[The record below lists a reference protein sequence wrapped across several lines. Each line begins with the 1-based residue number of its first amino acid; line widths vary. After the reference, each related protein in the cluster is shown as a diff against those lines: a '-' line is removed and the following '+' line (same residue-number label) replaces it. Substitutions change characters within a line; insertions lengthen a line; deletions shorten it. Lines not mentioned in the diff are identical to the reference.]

1 MSVLKLSDVV
11 LFGIDVLKTTV
22 NAVTKTITAQI
33 GDVVSQTV
41 TSQDAEWWQH
51 VGFASRPPAPSAGV
65 SACQTVAIRR
75 SDREA
80 CIASRDL
87 RGLALY
93 GSLGDGET
101 CIYGAGHDGKSQGRA
116 LFKDNGS
123 VTLYTAQGNIAGGPS
138 VTVQLNAT
146 DGSIAAANQYGA
158 MSLGPSGFQIA
169 MKGGAGFMLDLSG
182 NVTLIG
188 GTGGGAAINAA
199 SVSLGANAV
208 LPVVWGPL
216 GISGVGS
223 TSVKV
228 AI

>member
-1 MSVLKLSDVV
+1 MSVSKISDIII
-11 LFGIDVLKTTV
+11 FGIDVLKTTV

-33 GDVVSQTV
+33 GDVVSQSV

-65 SACQTVAIRR
+65 SACQTVALRR
-75 SDREA
+75 SDRDA

-101 CIYGAGHDGKSQGRA
+101 CVYAPGKDGKGQARA
-116 LFKDNGS
+116 LFKANGN
-123 VTLYTAQGNIAGGPS
+123 VAIFTLQGNTAGGQPI
-138 VTVQLNAT
+138 TIQANAT
-146 DGSIAAANQYGA
+146 DGSIQMANQYGA
-158 MSLGPSGFQIA
+158 ISIAADGIKIMFGTSGILLA
-169 MKGGAGFMLDLSG
+169 SSG
-182 NVTLIG
+182 ITLIG
-188 GTGGGAAINAA
+188 QQIALNGA

-223 TSVKV
+223 TSVTV
-228 AI
+228 AL